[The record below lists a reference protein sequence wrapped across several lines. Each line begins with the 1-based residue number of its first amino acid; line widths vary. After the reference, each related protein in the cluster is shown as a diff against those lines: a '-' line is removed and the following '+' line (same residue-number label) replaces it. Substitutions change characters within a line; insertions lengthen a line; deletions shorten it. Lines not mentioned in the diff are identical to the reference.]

1 MSGGG
6 GAWMTGPNDRMT
18 NSTNRSSGWCM
29 SVIGEGGGGGG
40 EEGGGGGRKCET
52 ELSC

>member
-6 GAWMTGPNDRMT
+6 GAWMTGLNDRMT
-18 NSTNRSSGWCM
+18 NSTNSSSGWCM
-29 SVIGEGGGGGG
+29 LVIGGVRKEGGRK
-40 EEGGGGGRKCET
+40 EGGGGRKCET